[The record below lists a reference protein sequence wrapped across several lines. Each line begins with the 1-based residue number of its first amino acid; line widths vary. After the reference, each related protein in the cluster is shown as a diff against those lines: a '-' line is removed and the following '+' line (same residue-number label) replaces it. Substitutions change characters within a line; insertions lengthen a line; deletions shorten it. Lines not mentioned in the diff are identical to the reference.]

1 MKSSTKITL
10 AIVGGSFLLHL
21 AAWSFVGSIKSER
34 KREIVAIALAETKKK
49 KEEKKEKPKPPDVK
63 PEKAKVVEH
72 KVKAPEPVPEQAPPP
87 QQEAKASN
95 MNNYADLGLGA
106 MGGGTG
112 GNSIALPAGGGGGG
126 GGGGPAPTA
135 TATQRHVALVPAA
148 DCGEDLVKP
157 KLDRMIR
164 PAYTQEGRQANV
176 EGVVKLEVTVDATGH
191 VVGVKVLKGLGY
203 GLDEAAINTVRNQW
217 TFTPATR
224 CGKAVPATIKA
235 SVSFGLT

>member
-21 AAWSFVGSIKSER
+21 AAWSFVGLIKGER

-49 KEEKKEKPKPPDVK
+49 EEKKKDPPKPPDVK
-63 PEKAKVVEH
+63 PEKAKVVQP
-72 KVKAPEPVPEQAPPP
+72 KTKAPEPVPEIAPPP
-87 QQEAKASN
+87 EVKAASN
-95 MNNYADLGLGA
+95 MNSYADLGLGA

-112 GNSIALPAGGGGGG
+112 GNGIALPAGGGGGG

-135 TATQRHVALVPAA
+135 TATQRHVALTPSAE
-148 DCGEDLVKP
+148 CGEDLVKP

-176 EGVVKLEVTVDATGH
+176 EGVVKLEITVDASGH

-203 GLDEAAINTVRNQW
+203 GLDEAAMSTVRNQW
-217 TFTPATR
+217 TFAPATR

>member
-1 MKSSTKITL
+1 MKGSTKITL
-10 AIVGGSFLLHL
+10 AIVGGSFAVHF
-21 AAWSFVGSIKSER
+21 AAWSFVGGIKGER
-34 KREIVAIALAETKKK
+34 KRDIVAISLAETKKK
-49 KEEKKEKPKPPDVK
+49 KDEKKKEPPKPPDIK
-63 PEKAKVVEH
+63 PEKAKIVQPRT
-72 KVKAPEPVPEQAPPP
+72 KAPEPMPEQAPPP

-95 MNNYADLGLGA
+95 MNGYADLNLGA

-112 GNSIALPAGGGGGG
+112 GNGIAVGGGGGG

-135 TATQRHVALVPAA
+135 TATQRHVALTPVA

-157 KLDRMIR
+157 KLERMIR

-203 GLDEAAINTVRNQW
+203 GLDEAAMSTVRNQW
-217 TFTPATR
+217 TFVPGTR
-224 CGKAVPATIKA
+224 CGKAVPATIRA